1 MTTHS
6 DCHTLLQ
13 CFLSIFLYFW
23 LSTVQLKRWHWFYK
37 QTNRQA
43 ILYATIS
50 QNNRVINSILTFN
63 CPVKRDSQLT
73 VCLVWCPR
81 DSNKTA
87 VLWSCL
93 ATTSEERQKS
103 VAPPKKQTHFSLS
116 VPWHLLLWFRVK
128 TTTFKDS
135 QTDRKNHWKVWELV
149 NMGVVLPQPQKPV
162 RGWLWERADK
172 RGRKIRLASILLI

>member
-1 MTTHS
+1 MFSPSQEVLTSDISLNLHSGFPIMTTYSHDHPQWLS
-6 DCHTLLQ
+6 HTASV
-13 CFLSIFLYFW
+13 CFLSLLLYFW
-23 LSTVQLKRWHWFYK
+23 FSTGRCHWFYK

-43 ILYATIS
+43 ILCATIS
-50 QNNRVINSILTFN
+50 PNNRVINSILTFN

-116 VPWHLLLWFRVK
+116 VPWRLWLWFRVK
-128 TTTFKDS
+128 TITFKDS
-135 QTDRKNHWKVWELV
+135 
-149 NMGVVLPQPQKPV
+149 
-162 RGWLWERADK
+162 
-172 RGRKIRLASILLI
+172 